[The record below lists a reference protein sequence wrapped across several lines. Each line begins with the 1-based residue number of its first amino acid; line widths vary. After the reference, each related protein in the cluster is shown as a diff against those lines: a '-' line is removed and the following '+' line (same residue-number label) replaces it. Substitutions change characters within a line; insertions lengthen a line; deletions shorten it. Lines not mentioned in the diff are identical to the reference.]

1 MFSNWLSRK
10 LKKKPS
16 SAAFANFYAV
26 NIPSKATVKLP
37 IV

>member
-26 NIPSKATVKLP
+26 NILTVA
-37 IV
+37 